1 MVIRSRASIKDNILS
16 PHSVPPIIDLPQ
28 GDEDSNWRPA
38 CYFCGE
44 SLHSTEPSVIISR
57 NLETS
62 REVLDSAASFQSC
75 LPCALKAVFEQLE
88 PIHKPKLTIFEIHA
102 FKEYSLSLARG
113 IAEVT
118 SGRVVE
124 EGYLQT
130 DILLGLG
137 NINLWPITT
146 DIAGGSHY
154 GQSPILISP
163 NQCIGCFKPID
174 LNAPH
179 VSSFIC
185 IEVKKNRTI
194 HQHSLFN
201 IGNLCLR
208 CAMNLSMF
216 NPDTR
221 HIRVEFN

>member
-1 MVIRSRASIKDNILS
+1 MVIRLRVSTKSDILS
-16 PHSVPPIIDLPQ
+16 PHSVPPITDLPQ

-44 SLHSTEPSVIISR
+44 SVHSTEPSVIISR

-146 DIAGGSHY
+146 DIAGGCHCE
-154 GQSPILISP
+154 QSPALTAT
-163 NQCIGCFKPID
+163 NQCISCFKPVD
-174 LNAPH
+174 LNTLH

-185 IEVKKNRTI
+185 IEVNNNKII
-194 HQHSLFN
+194 HQYNLFD
-201 IGNLCLR
+201 IGKLCLK
-208 CAMNLSMF
+208 CAMNLSMIDI
-216 NPDTR
+216 DTR
-221 HIRVEFN
+221 HILVEFN